1 MIRRLKVSEAK
12 AVVLQYAFNFV
23 VNRAKVEIADAI
35 DGKRYNELGWY
46 AMLETYDA
54 VIVRLKEQ
62 ANEGGFYHWSQA
74 GVDFDKFN
82 AAKYMLGEAF
92 VNETISSL
100 LRSVSTET
108 VESLGQ
114 AKLNEKKQEGQREN
128 VDEWQAVAYP

>member
-12 AVVLQYAFNFV
+12 QAVLEYAFNFV

-35 DGKRYNELGWY
+35 DAKRYNEIGWF

-54 VIVRLKEQ
+54 VRTRLKDQ
-62 ANEGGFYHWSQA
+62 AHESGFYHWSQS
-74 GVDFDKFN
+74 GVDFDRFN

-92 VNETISSL
+92 VNETISSM

-108 VESLGQ
+108 LESLGA
-114 AKLNEKKQEGQREN
+114 AKLAEKKKEAVKEN
-128 VDEWQAVAYP
+128 VDDWQAVAYP